1 MSNVNSNAE
10 LRFNDFVGAGTNF
23 SVGEVIA
30 CTAFQDRDLTDANP
44 GTEVVN
50 LGAVTTAKNLIIKA
64 VTGAIEIR
72 VNAEAAG
79 HTIAAGG
86 VYCWAGCSVTS
97 ISLVHAG
104 AFHALVYMAGA

>member
-1 MSNVNSNAE
+1 MSNVNSYAE
-10 LRFNDFVGAGTNF
+10 VVFQDFVGANTRF
-23 SVGEVIA
+23 SGKEEIA
-30 CTAFQDRDLTDANP
+30 CTAFQDRDLTMVGA
-44 GTEVVN
+44 GTEVVVM
-50 LGAVTTAKNLIIKA
+50 GAVTTAKNLIIKA

-86 VYCWAGCSVTS
+86 VYCLVGCAVTA

-104 AFHALVYMAGA
+104 DAHALVYMAGA